1 MTIKNLLKHNRFFY
15 CVYYFVFSALL
26 RVLGIFLKTD
36 NQLVLFTSYGGKKF
50 DDSPKFIYDYINNCS
65 NYSQLKTV
73 WAFRNPGDF
82 PDVKDSIRIDSLAYF
97 IIALKAKYWITNSSC
112 ARGLN
117 FKKNNTINV
126 LFEHGMA
133 GITKIGLDIQVKR
146 RTYIQLF
153 KEQFDYV
160 FIEGKEEASI
170 LERAWNI
177 DQSRLYLTGLPRNDD
192 LLDVSC
198 VEIEAIKRKIGIP
211 QGKRVILYAPTF
223 REERVDSSLN
233 NVLGIPFDFCKWESC
248 LSKDYVLL
256 ITAHYEVEHLLEELP
271 RKSFVINV
279 FNYPVLNDLLK
290 VSDMLITDYSS
301 IAFDYSILE
310 RPILCFGYD
319 YDEYLANRGTYND
332 LDTLFNHGVIR
343 SEDELLSIIKN
354 MDYEEECNYTKVS
367 IKNRFIASFGNAT
380 KRAADII
387 FGTNNCD

>member
-1 MTIKNLLKHNRFFY
+1 M
-15 CVYYFVFSALL
+15 
-26 RVLGIFLKTD
+26 LGIFLKTD
-36 NQLVLFTSYGGKKF
+36 NQLVLFTSYEGKKF

-133 GITKIGLDIQVKR
+133 GIKKIGLDIQVKR

-233 NVLGIPFDFCKWESC
+233 NVL
-248 LSKDYVLL
+248 
-256 ITAHYEVEHLLEELP
+256 
-271 RKSFVINV
+271 
-279 FNYPVLNDLLK
+279 
-290 VSDMLITDYSS
+290 
-301 IAFDYSILE
+301 
-310 RPILCFGYD
+310 
-319 YDEYLANRGTYND
+319 
-332 LDTLFNHGVIR
+332 
-343 SEDELLSIIKN
+343 
-354 MDYEEECNYTKVS
+354 
-367 IKNRFIASFGNAT
+367 
-380 KRAADII
+380 
-387 FGTNNCD
+387 